1 MNSELRVQV
10 SEDGADAER
19 LDVMTGHLRRDLAQ
33 LDIDDVT
40 ALPAGPPPAGARAID
55 PVAIGGLLV
64 ALGSS
69 ADSLRSVIST
79 IRDWLRRGDGVRRT
93 VRLELDGDALE
104 LSEVSAAEQERLI
117 NLFVSKHG
125 QTPAEP

>member
-40 ALPAGPPPAGARAID
+40 ALPAAPPPAGARVID
-55 PVAIGGLLV
+55 PAAIGGLLV

-104 LSEVSAAEQERLI
+104 LSEVSATEQERLI
-117 NLFVSKHG
+117 NLFISKHG